1 MMIRILSDLLD
12 KKLVSSLR
20 GGANRRS
27 HVFDKIVGYDGIK
40 RTFVRSLSSKEPVHI
55 LLIGPPGQAKTLF
68 LKCILETFG
77 GKKAFFTVGGNASK
91 SGLIDVLFD
100 MQPKFL
106 LVDEIE
112 HLKPEYQT
120 TLLSLMETGI
130 LTQTMHSK
138 VRQIHLKTWLFATSN
153 GTKKLSE
160 PLLRRFRVM
169 YLNEYEFSQFYEI
182 AVKKLLD
189 EGLDQKAAAE
199 ITISVWEQLPHP
211 NIRNCVQIGRL
222 VKNEPDIQ
230 IAIADEIQ
238 NFKEYGVRQL
248 TRSTDP

>member
-20 GGANRRS
+20 GEASNRS

-40 RTFVRSLSSKEPVHI
+40 RTFLRSLSSKEPIHI

-100 MQPKFL
+100 MQPKYL

-130 LTQTMHSK
+130 LTQTVHSK
-138 VRQIHLKTWLFATSN
+138 VRQTHLKTWIFATSN

-160 PLLRRFRVM
+160 PLLSRFRVM
-169 YLNEYEFSQFYEI
+169 YLSEYEFSQFYEI
-182 AVKKLLD
+182 VVRKLLAD
-189 EGLDQKAAAE
+189 GLDKRAADE
-199 ITISVWEQLPHP
+199 IAISVWEQLANP

-230 IAIADEIQ
+230 KAIADEIQ
-238 NFKEYGVRQL
+238 NFKEYGGSQL
-248 TRSTDP
+248 KRSTD